1 MRQDTDKPRPGEG
14 VEFQHIRRVTG
25 WLSDSPGRWNNA
37 KRAELAERVTH
48 PLNGIYPPGA
58 CGGPSPGPDEGSVPT
73 YTERTLL

>member
-25 WLSDSPGRWNNA
+25 WLSDSPSRWNNA
-37 KRAELAERVTH
+37 KRAELAERVAH

-58 CGGPSPGPDEGSVPT
+58 QKGTPARWRPIETQRKGVEK
-73 YTERTLL
+73 